1 MEPHRVISEVLGWL
15 LHASSEL
22 THVRVELSVV
32 RLGGDVPSYEVAMP
46 LPPLPWPRVRVLHL
60 SDGAVEGITLAQFL
74 AAAGRTLEELRLDGM
89 RLCSKAV
96 GAWPYT
102 LAQFS
107 WSAVLDRLRAHVG
120 GSGGRLKIRVRS
132 PDGAEFEDSEV
143 SEEDMKIV
151 AALFDEDETGLS
163 PVDRY
168 VEGLRDDNPI
178 VTAGKTKPFYGM

>member
-1 MEPHRVISEVLGWL
+1 M
-15 LHASSEL
+15 
-22 THVRVELSVV
+22 
-32 RLGGDVPSYEVAMP
+32 
-46 LPPLPWPRVRVLHL
+46 
-60 SDGAVEGITLAQFL
+60 
-74 AAAGRTLEELRLDGM
+74 
-89 RLCSKAV
+89 
-96 GAWPYT
+96 
-102 LAQFS
+102 
-107 WSAVLDRLRAHVG
+107 
-120 GSGGRLKIRVRS
+120 KIRVRS